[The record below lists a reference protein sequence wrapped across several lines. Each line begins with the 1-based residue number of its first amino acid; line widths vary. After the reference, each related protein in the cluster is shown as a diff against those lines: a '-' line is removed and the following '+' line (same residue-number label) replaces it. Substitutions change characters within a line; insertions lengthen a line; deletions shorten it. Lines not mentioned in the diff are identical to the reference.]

1 MRCQCSSLQPI
12 PGRVEKCNVIKLLTN
27 SEIEQAA
34 TQSLH
39 PSHQKTC
46 LEGSQ
51 DSPLQQGQ
59 PNPFSTDCLISD
71 ELLQMLSSIKVLAVV
86 VFTGPQWK

>member
-1 MRCQCSSLQPI
+1 M
-12 PGRVEKCNVIKLLTN
+12 N

-51 DSPLQQGQ
+51 DSPLQQG
-59 PNPFSTDCLISD
+59 
-71 ELLQMLSSIKVLAVV
+71 
-86 VFTGPQWK
+86 